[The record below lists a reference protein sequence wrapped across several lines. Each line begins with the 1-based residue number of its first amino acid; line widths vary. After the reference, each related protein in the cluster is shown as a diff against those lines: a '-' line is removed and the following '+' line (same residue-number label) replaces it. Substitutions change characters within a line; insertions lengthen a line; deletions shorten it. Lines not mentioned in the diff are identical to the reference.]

1 MGKKILIVDDEEVI
15 RKFLRIH
22 LSKLGYEVKEATDGA
37 EALKQLGKDDF
48 DLLICDIL
56 MPNKD
61 GWQVL
66 KEMRSDPKTKDIP
79 VIVLTAKN
87 EDSDMFKGYD
97 LGANYYMTKPFTK
110 AQLLYGLKL
119 MLGED
124 WGKSECSL
132 RLSCYSPFVALL
144 PSIER
149 ATSLTVLRKSCY
161 VKIIDKL
168 FWICF
173 RSNSILCGFANH
185 ESRVPQATNIP
196 SGSSPKD
203 EDNGHK
209 RI

>member
-1 MGKKILIVDDEEVI
+1 MMGKKILIVDDEEVI

-22 LSKLGYEVKEATDGA
+22 LSKLGYEVKEAADGA

-124 WGKSECSL
+124 SE
-132 RLSCYSPFVALL
+132 
-144 PSIER
+144 
-149 ATSLTVLRKSCY
+149 
-161 VKIIDKL
+161 KI
-168 FWICF
+168 
-173 RSNSILCGFANH
+173 RM
-185 ESRVPQATNIP
+185 
-196 SGSSPKD
+196 
-203 EDNGHK
+203 
-209 RI
+209 